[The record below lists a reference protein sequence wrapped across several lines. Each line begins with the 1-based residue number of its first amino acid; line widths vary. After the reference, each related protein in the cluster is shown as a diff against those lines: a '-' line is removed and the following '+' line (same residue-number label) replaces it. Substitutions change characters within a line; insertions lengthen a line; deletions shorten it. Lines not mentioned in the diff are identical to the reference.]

1 MEESIRLRD
10 RVVGSNVLLMV
21 VDGTVAQTGKKDG
34 NVWDSVDGSIREM
47 GKIE

>member
-21 VDGTVAQTGKKDG
+21 VDGTVAQTGKKYG
-34 NVWDSVDGSIREM
+34 NVWDNIDVSIREM